1 MFHTTV
7 YSNLLF
13 LGKVI
18 NPLKCIIFIVTVENN
33 LHQKHIAKRG
43 NKFSPLL
50 RSEKS
55 KKVKKKK
62 LVYFLSAR
70 SLLR

>member
-18 NPLKCIIFIVTVENN
+18 NPIKCFIFIVTVENN

-55 KKVKKKK
+55 KKVKKK